1 MYNSENNVFRILKE
15 IINKISKI
23 SFNIYLVNPLLI
35 IERILRGLP
44 ISLKYEIMTWVLVV
58 MYFWDAN
65 LSYKNKLKLNT

>member
-44 ISLKYEIMTWVLVV
+44 ISLKYEIMT
-58 MYFWDAN
+58 
-65 LSYKNKLKLNT
+65 